1 MIIVRPVEE
10 TDRNAWERLYRGYAD
25 YYRVATDD
33 AKLQTLFG
41 WLLDP
46 THVCEG
52 LVAEATTGD
61 LVGLAHLRAMPSPLR
76 GAEVGFLDDLFVDPA
91 QRGSGAG
98 EAMLREIDN
107 IADARGWAVVR
118 WITRDNNYRARGL
131 YDRLSVR
138 SDWLTYE
145 MTASSTG
152 RDTA

>member
-1 MIIVRPVEE
+1 MIVRPVEE

-61 LVGLAHLRAMPSPLR
+61 LVGL
-76 GAEVGFLDDLFVDPA
+76 
-91 QRGSGAG
+91 
-98 EAMLREIDN
+98 
-107 IADARGWAVVR
+107 
-118 WITRDNNYRARGL
+118 
-131 YDRLSVR
+131 
-138 SDWLTYE
+138 
-145 MTASSTG
+145 
-152 RDTA
+152 